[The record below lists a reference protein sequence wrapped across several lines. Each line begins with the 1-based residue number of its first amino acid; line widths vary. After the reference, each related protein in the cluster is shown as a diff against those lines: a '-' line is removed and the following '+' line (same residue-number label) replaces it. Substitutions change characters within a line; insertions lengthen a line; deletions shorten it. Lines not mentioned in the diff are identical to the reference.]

1 MEILSKSLISSSNPS
16 GEKILPTDWGTIIG
30 AGISSAPNDPN
41 DTGARRVLCI
51 RTTLGAVAV
60 YFSPSNIVPT
70 PEEIQS
76 SFFCA
81 TTTYGIEYTED
92 FNSGYW
98 TTSANKHS
106 YPEGRRCPAIAII
119 RYNGRFGWRYKSGSN
134 DENLVRT
141 FSPGLASGSG
151 WEVINGS
158 KSNQVTGY
166 TFDVSPNGT
175 LTIIYKNEII
185 MSFR

>member
-1 MEILSKSLISSSNPS
+1 MNFWSKKLLMAGS
-16 GEKILPTDWGTIIG
+16 GEGTKVLPAEWGQIIG
-30 AGISSAPNDPN
+30 AGISSAPNDPY

-60 YFSPSNIVPT
+60 YFTPPDIAPT

-81 TTTYGIEYTED
+81 TAAYGVEYTEE

-98 TTSANKHS
+98 TTNVNYGP
-106 YPEGRRCPAIAII
+106 YPQGKRCPAIAI
-119 RYNGRFGWRYKSGSN
+119 NESDRFRYKRDLN
-134 DENLVRT
+134 IAVRVLLK
-141 FSPGLASGSG
+141 GLASGSG
-151 WEVINGS
+151 WEVINGT

-166 TFDVSPNGT
+166 TFEVSPNGT
-175 LTIIYKNEII
+175 LTIIYKNEVVMTI
-185 MSFR
+185 R

>member
-1 MEILSKSLISSSNPS
+1 MEILSKRLLSAPPLS
-16 GEKILPTDWGTIIG
+16 GEKILPDSWGTIVG
-30 AGISSAPNDPN
+30 AGISSAPNDPH
-41 DTGARRVLCI
+41 DRGARRVLCI
-51 RTTLGAVAV
+51 RTNLGAVAV
-60 YFSPSNIVPT
+60 YFNPSNIAPT

-81 TTTYGIEYTED
+81 TATYGIEYTED

-98 TTSANKHS
+98 TTNANYGP
-106 YPEGRRCPAIAII
+106 YPQGKRCPAIAINESDRF
-119 RYNGRFGWRYKSGSN
+119 RYRRDSN
-134 DENLVRT
+134 ISVRVLLK
-141 FSPGLASGSG
+141 GQASGSG

-166 TFDVSPNGT
+166 TFDISPNGT
-175 LTIIYKNEII
+175 LTIIYKNEIV